1 MAILDD
7 SSVDGFLHRRAPFV
21 LKPVIDQAVE
31 RIADIKADLAAVP
44 HADPARDLA
53 VSLMTS
59 GKPAMSPGI
68 LRTFW
73 IMQMIAKRIPRDGHG
88 PLMQRS

>member
-1 MAILDD
+1 MLSPYGLNTQHAFGHLGLSNI
-7 SSVDGFLHRRAPFV
+7 VV
-21 LKPVIDQAVE
+21 Y
-31 RIADIKADLAAVP
+31 
-44 HADPARDLA
+44 ADPARDLA

-73 IMQMIAKRIPRDGHG
+73 IMQVIAKRVPRDGNG
-88 PLMQRS
+88 PLMQKA